1 MRSVHMLPPIPHGL
15 VPVTSQQ
22 DVPKPKPAVAPVT
35 PAQESAKGSA
45 VTLEEDHVSDAQERA
60 REEQRRRYQREQ
72 SQAEA
77 DDTES
82 SATEEQKDQAESEL
96 PRKGLWVDL

>member
-1 MRSVHMLPPIPHGL
+1 MLPPIPHGL
-15 VPVTSQQ
+15 VPVTAQQ

-45 VTLEEDHVSDAQERA
+45 VALEEDQVSDAQERA

-72 SQAEA
+72 SQSATDDAEPA
-77 DDTES
+77 ETDEKKDDT
-82 SATEEQKDQAESEL
+82 EL
-96 PRKGLWVDL
+96 PRKGLWVDLEV